1 MAKRLPHF
9 CYLLCWLIPS
19 CLGDLSIENEY
30 IGFTVDT
37 GRGCALNSIWAV
49 GDPAKTNLVNTYD
62 LGRYIQAS
70 YYSGPQGYEGC
81 EWSGSE
87 WSWNPIA
94 AGDAFGNPSAVLSTN
109 VLTNT
114 SITCTMI
121 PMQWACDNIPCECTV
136 DISYTLEDASI
147 KSSVILNNNRSDD
160 SDYGPY
166 SQEAPAVYVNAFLDR
181 LIGYEGSDPCSDSAG
196 DVTEFDAVYIYIYI
210 YIYVSGDMFNYFV
223 AFHKF
228 FSSSFVLDKEK
239 YKITIYSSIIL
250 SSLF

>member
-196 DVTEFDAVYIYIYI
+196 DVTEFDAGWDS
-210 YIYVSGDMFNYFV
+210 SGGWPWVPGHMSLSEPWV
-223 AFHKF
+223 AFAQVTHTHRHTHR
-228 FSSSFVLDKEK
+228 E
-239 YKITIYSSIIL
+239 I
-250 SSLF
+250 